1 MYIYLCILY
10 IYYVDDWFVYLFYL
24 YMFEGVRFCNLVV
37 LKSEI
42 YILVV
47 VVFIL
52 FNVLLFCDIKLL

>member
-1 MYIYLCILY
+1 
-10 IYYVDDWFVYLFYL
+10 
-24 YMFEGVRFCNLVV
+24 MFEGVRFCNLVV

-52 FNVLLFCDIKLL
+52 YNVLLFCDIEML